1 MYRVELTDGAATRPF
16 LEVVLLTAAC
26 PSAIITPDFGAGSY
40 SGKGNSLMQL
50 PDTQIAYHRTILDRF
65 AAACQADVRVV
76 AAFLGGSYATGKA
89 DAHSDLDLYLVTTD
103 DTYAAFITAKKDF
116 IRQLGAPLFL
126 EDWGHAHCCFF
137 ILDDGTE
144 GELWIGRAG
153 SFAHIHGGPYLA
165 LLDKQALLA
174 HAEFPEH
181 KAEPDAQLRFLQQQ
195 IMSFWHEAGH
205 FSKALARDQAW
216 FAYGSLET
224 MRRICANLARLR
236 YNFED
241 AGVGDEPYFK
251 IEQSMP
257 VEQLAALQATFCPLE
272 IAALRAAGLVILEFY
287 REAATELAAAHG
299 LPYPMELERL
309 ALVSLGQSAQGD
321 RSP

>member
-1 MYRVELTDGAATRPF
+1 
-16 LEVVLLTAAC
+16 
-26 PSAIITPDFGAGSY
+26 
-40 SGKGNSLMQL
+40 MQL
-50 PDTQIAYHRTILDRF
+50 PDTQVAGHRTILDRF
-65 AAACQADVRVV
+65 VSVCQADARVV

-103 DTYAAFITAKKDF
+103 EDYTAFLAAKEDF

-126 EDWGHAHCCFF
+126 EDWGNSHCCFF
-137 ILDDGTE
+137 TLAGGTE

-153 SFAHIHGGPYLA
+153 RFAHIHGGPYLV

-181 KAEPDAQLRFLQQQ
+181 KAETEAQRRFLQRQ
-195 IMSFWHEAGH
+195 ITSFWHEVGH
-205 FSKALARDQAW
+205 FSKALVRDQVW
-216 FAYGSLET
+216 FAYGSLEV

-241 AGVGDEPYFK
+241 AGVGDEPFFK
-251 IEQSMP
+251 IEQALP

-272 IAALRAAGLVILEFY
+272 ITALRAAGLVILDFY

-299 LPYPMELERL
+299 LPYPAELEHL
-309 ALVSLGQSAQGD
+309 ALVGLHRRPQDDSSQ
-321 RSP
+321 

>member
-1 MYRVELTDGAATRPF
+1 
-16 LEVVLLTAAC
+16 
-26 PSAIITPDFGAGSY
+26 
-40 SGKGNSLMQL
+40 MQF
-50 PDTQIAYHRTILDRF
+50 PDTQAANQRTILDRF
-65 AAACQADVRVV
+65 TAACQADPGVV

-103 DTYAAFITAKKDF
+103 DAYAAFITGKEAF

-153 SFAHIHGGPYLA
+153 SFADIHCGPYLA

-181 KAEPDAQLRFLQQQ
+181 KAEPDVQLRFLQQQ
-195 IMSFWHEAGH
+195 VMSFWHEAGH
-205 FSKALARDQAW
+205 FSKALARDQVW
-216 FAYGSLET
+216 FAYGSLEV
-224 MRRICANLARLR
+224 MRKICANLARLR

-251 IEQSMP
+251 IEQAMP
-257 VEQLAALQATFCPLE
+257 VEQLAALQVTFCPLE
-272 IAALRAAGLVILEFY
+272 LTAMREAGLAILQYY
-287 REAATELAAAHG
+287 REVATELAAAHG
-299 LPYPMELERL
+299 LPYPAELERL
-309 ALVSLGQSAQGD
+309 ALAGLHKPAYED
-321 RSP
+321 PSP